1 MFTLIKFLN
10 KLSEEDRVAGIKF
23 LITSLRNSANE
34 GCEKVWKELRR
45 DYASGTTPAQH
56 FNNNIIDEFDKT
68 NELDVVKWS
77 IDHGSIVQTQRNNNI
92 KISGQ
97 FNHSLIPCSA
107 TLNAANTRR
116 NRDQTLI
123 FETKFQELMQLFL
136 YRVNCPVYR
145 HFEYKENANNE
156 VVVWTDKSDKSFSAS
171 LTEIGDDDLL
181 IDDQS
186 TRQTD
191 DIMDDDSQTGDA
203 SIEDGGSSE
212 QAKDDKKTNVKK
224 KKPKHKAKVT
234 SWTCFQCPK
243 V

>member
-1 MFTLIKFLN
+1 M
-10 KLSEEDRVAGIKF
+10 AGIKF

-34 GCEKVWKELRR
+34 GCEKVWKELRH
-45 DYASGTTPAQH
+45 DYASGTTQSQP
-56 FNNNIIDEFDKT
+56 FNNNIIDEFDTT
-68 NELDVVKWS
+68 NELSVVKWS
-77 IDHGSIVQTQRNNNI
+77 IDQGATVQRNNNYQ
-92 KISGQ
+92 ISGQ

-107 TLNAANTRR
+107 TLNAANARR
-116 NRDQTLI
+116 HRDQTII

-145 HFEYKENANNE
+145 LFEYKENANNQ
-156 VVVWTDKSDKSFSAS
+156 VMVWTDKSDNCYSAS
-171 LTEIGDDDLL
+171 SITELGDDDLL

-191 DIMDDDSQTGDA
+191 DIMDDDSQTGDT
-203 SIEDGGSSE
+203 SIEYGGSSE

-224 KKPKHKAKVT
+224 KKPKQRAKVT

>member
-1 MFTLIKFLN
+1 M
-10 KLSEEDRVAGIKF
+10 AGIKF
-23 LITSLRNSANE
+23 LITSLRNTANE

-45 DYASGTTPAQH
+45 DYASGTTTTQQSQP
-56 FNNNIIDEFDKT
+56 FNNNIIAEFDTT
-68 NELDVVKWS
+68 NELNVVKWS
-77 IDHGSIVQTQRNNNI
+77 IDQGATVQRNNNYQ
-92 KISGQ
+92 ISGQ
-97 FNHSLIPCSA
+97 FNPSLIPCSA
-107 TLNAANTRR
+107 IINAANTRR
-116 NRDQTLI
+116 HRDQTLI

-145 HFEYKENANNE
+145 LFDHKENANNQ
-156 VVVWTDKSDKSFSAS
+156 VMVWQDKSNDNCFTSSI
-171 LTEIGDDDLL
+171 TELGDDDLL

-203 SIEDGGSSE
+203 SIDDGGSGE
-212 QAKDDKKTNVKK
+212 PGKDDKKTNVKK
-224 KKPKHKAKVT
+224 KKPKQRAKVT